1 MLKNLLQMH
10 LKLIQNKQFKNS
22 RAEATGDLIGNKI
35 DNKITRASETSP
47 KNNSKTNEE
56 EILKERKI
64 YTFTTKIKNY

>member
-1 MLKNLLQMH
+1 MH

-47 KNNSKTNEE
+47 KNNSKTKKKKY
-56 EILKERKI
+56 LKRERFI
-64 YTFTTKIKNY
+64 PSQLR